1 MSVELGH
8 NLSIIRHKRSLT
20 QQELA
25 DRLSDELGYSVSVKM
40 VSQIERGVRDATEP
54 LLRALTEVLRCSMA
68 ALFYGS
74 MIEPDDDIDHRLFR
88 EIMLLPDEAKQIL
101 LYGFCGWPG
110 DSLALVYAAGAYM
123 IIAKS
128 QSRADI
134 AGMCLHVLDRARA
147 EGLTRPD
154 APDVDMEYVTRAW
167 LKIATDKEHY
177 I

>member
-1 MSVELGH
+1 MSMELGH
-8 NLSIIRHKRSLT
+8 NVSILRHKRSMT

-25 DRLSDELGYSVSVKM
+25 DKLSENLGYSVSVK
-40 VSQIERGVRDATEP
+40 VVGQLERGVRDATEP
-54 LLRALTEVLRCSMA
+54 MLRALTEVLRCSMA
-68 ALFYGS
+68 TLFYGS
-74 MIEPDDDIDHRLFR
+74 MIEPVDDIDHRLFR

-101 LYGFCGWPG
+101 MYGFCAWPG

-134 AGMCLHVLDRARA
+134 AGMCLHVLDRAKA

-154 APDVDMEYVTRAW
+154 APEVDMDYVTRAW
-167 LKIATDKEHY
+167 LKIATDTNY